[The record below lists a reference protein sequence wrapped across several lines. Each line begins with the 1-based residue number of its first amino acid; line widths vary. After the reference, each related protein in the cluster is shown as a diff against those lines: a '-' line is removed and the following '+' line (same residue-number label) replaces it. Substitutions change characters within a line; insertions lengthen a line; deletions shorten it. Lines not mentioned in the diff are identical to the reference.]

1 VKRRMPRSHSQP
13 ATLSKPSRPWLAK
26 SGDVSG
32 AQSIKRALQVL
43 RYIVSRPDGA
53 PLHEVTRACELNK
66 ATCHRILSTLVAE
79 NFLSFDRSTHLYK
92 LGQEAVLIGWSARA
106 RQDIQSLARNA
117 LTRIC
122 KATGDTVYLSVRS
135 GTDAIC
141 IDRRVG
147 DFPIKTLTLD
157 IGSRRP
163 LGVGAGSMVL
173 LAFLPSDEIAE
184 IIDAIE
190 PRLAAYKQLSKTVVR
205 RLAAETRAQ
214 GYFFNNERVIKG
226 MSAIG
231 VPVFGEGRTLVAALS
246 VAAITSRM
254 AEDRRR
260 EIIALLQAEADR
272 LSRTLLSGVA
282 ESVRPAT
289 GSGR

>member
-13 ATLSKPSRPWLAK
+13 ATLSKPSRPLLAQ
-26 SGDVSG
+26 SGDAGG
-32 AQSIKRALQVL
+32 AQSIKRALHVL

-66 ATCHRILSTLVAE
+66 ATCHRILSTLAAE

-92 LGQEAVLIGWSARA
+92 LGREAVLIGWSARA

-135 GTDAIC
+135 GTEAIC
-141 IDRRVG
+141 IDRHVG

-173 LAFLPSDEIAE
+173 LAFLPSDEIAG
-184 IIDAIE
+184 IIDTIE
-190 PRLAAYKQLSKTVVR
+190 PRLATYKRLSKTVVR

-214 GYFFNNERVIKG
+214 GYYFNNERVIEG
-226 MSAIG
+226 MSAVG

-254 AEDRRR
+254 AEERRR
-260 EIIALLQAEADR
+260 EIIAMLQAEADR
-272 LSRTLLSGVA
+272 LSQTLRSGVA
-282 ESVRPAT
+282 ESGRPAT

>member
-1 VKRRMPRSHSQP
+1 MPRSHSQP

-231 VPVFGEGRTLVAALS
+231 VPVFGGDRTPVAALS
-246 VAAITSRM
+246 VAAIASRM

-260 EIIALLQAEADR
+260 EIIAMLQAEADR
-272 LSRTLLSGVA
+272 LSQTLLSGVA
-282 ESVRPAT
+282 ESSRPAT